1 MGYKYIENYKHN
13 CSYKSE
19 QKEQTMK
26 ENNHEMFQKFS
37 VAICVYGKDNPE
49 WFDNAV
55 QSIMNQTVKPDE
67 VVIVVDGPVPEN
79 LSKIIKKYEGIDC
92 FKVIWFPTNLGHGN
106 ARRIGL
112 ENTSNE
118 LVALMDA
125 DDISVSNRFEQQL
138 KYFEDNPELDIVGGD
153 IAEFIDEE
161 SNIIGKRIVPQSDKD
176 IKAYLKKRCP
186 FNQVTVMFKKSA
198 VMSVGGYLDWF
209 CEEDY
214 YLWIRMFLN
223 NAVFA
228 NTGTV
233 LVNVRVGEDMY
244 SRRGGVKYFISEAKL
259 QKFMYRKGIITF
271 LRAFINILLRLVLQ
285 LLMPNWCRAI
295 VFKTLARSR

>member
-1 MGYKYIENYKHN
+1 MN
-13 CSYKSE
+13 S
-19 QKEQTMK
+19 
-26 ENNHEMFQKFS
+26 KFS
-37 VAICVYGKDNPE
+37 VSMCVYEKDNPE
-49 WFDNAV
+49 WFNNAV

-118 LVALMDA
+118 LVSLMDA
-125 DDISVSNRFEQQL
+125 DDISLPDRFEQQL

-186 FNQVTVMFKKSA
+186 FNQMTVMFKKSS
-198 VMSVGGYLDWF
+198 VMNAGGYLDWF
-209 CEEDY
+209 CDEDY
-214 YLWIRMFLN
+214 YLWIRMFLK

-233 LVNVRVGEDMY
+233 LVNVRVGKDMY
-244 SRRGGVKYFISEAKL
+244 ARRGGIKYFLSEAKL
-259 QKFMYRKGIITF
+259 QKFMFHKGIINF
-271 LRAFINILLRLVLQ
+271 ARAFINIFQRLILQ
-285 LLMPNWCRAI
+285 VLMPNWLRAL
-295 VFKTLARSR
+295 VFKYLARCHK